1 MRRKVY
7 LLAKKSV
14 PACEETSQISIA
26 YHAIG
31 RVEKRLRRFPPLGE
45 RTQERERE
53 RKHKLT
59 QACET

>member
-1 MRRKVY
+1 MRKKVY
-7 LLAKKSV
+7 LLAKKMI

-45 RTQERERE
+45 RKHERTSLE
-53 RKHKLT
+53 
-59 QACET
+59 